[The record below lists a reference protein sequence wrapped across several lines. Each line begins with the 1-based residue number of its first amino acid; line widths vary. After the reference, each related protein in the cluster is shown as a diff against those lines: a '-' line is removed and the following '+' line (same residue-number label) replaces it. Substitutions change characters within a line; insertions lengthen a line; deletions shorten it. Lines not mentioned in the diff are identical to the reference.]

1 MALQTR
7 DPGLVKQNRDPA
19 SAVHHTARR
28 VYAMCGTSYA
38 QVGYIRLAVC
48 CTARGERD
56 KHLPRF
62 QVLIFR
68 PDSEVRAKQ
77 ASKDDGDRLSLLRP
91 ARIGLQPGRFD
102 AGDRNDLVV
111 VASIAGDAD
120 GTQHLVVR
128 IADQHAGWIRDQT
141 PAARHPDCREENRIL
156 RRALHAGT
164 RTPAETERAVSL
176 ADRNLVAEYPGVI
189 LALGADNVSAGVKHH
204 DRLRH
209 LLLIARG
216 LQCDIDDGGSLSK
229 RHRHFQILFYL
240 KIFYVAPNRPTCA
253 SRRRRRRRF

>member
-77 ASKDDGDRLSLLRP
+77 ASKDD
-91 ARIGLQPGRFD
+91 
-102 AGDRNDLVV
+102 GDRNDLVV